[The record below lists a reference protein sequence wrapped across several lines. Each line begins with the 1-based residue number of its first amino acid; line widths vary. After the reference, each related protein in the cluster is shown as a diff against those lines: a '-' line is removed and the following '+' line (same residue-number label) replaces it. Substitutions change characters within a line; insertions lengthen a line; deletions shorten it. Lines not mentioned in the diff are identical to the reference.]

1 MTTNNLTDPKS
12 LVVVV
17 TGSDSG
23 FGKEVVDSLHKL
35 AGYTIYATCLT
46 SQAVEK
52 FQAKNSTHLRAV
64 QIDVT
69 NQDDVNR
76 LRGQIEAE
84 CPQGVYCV
92 VNNAGILAGGYF
104 DMSTEDTFQR
114 VMDVNYMGVV
124 RVTKALVPSLRAF
137 AKSRHTL
144 TKGHSLPRARL
155 IAVTSVA
162 GRVSVPGMSPYSA
175 SKHATESFH
184 DTLRVE
190 LSPWEID
197 VSVIEPFFAK
207 TPLMADAASGVK
219 RTWDKA
225 DNKVHRMFGDQFLE
239 RNCEYKRQLYE
250 NSMPSEWVVR
260 ATVDAIHKEKGAQKP
275 RILVGFLYV
284 HVWLWIVEWLPTW
297 VSDAMFRS
305 DLRKSGAWPDDPF
318 LLKDNK
324 RNEPAA
330 ALI

>member
-1 MTTNNLTDPKS
+1 MTNYTLTDPKS
-12 LVVVV
+12 LVVII

-23 FGKEVVDSLHKL
+23 FGKEIVDDLHKL
-35 AGYTIYATCLT
+35 DRYTIYATCLT

-52 FQAKNSTHLRAV
+52 FQAKDSTRLRAV

-69 NQDDVNR
+69 SQDDVNR
-76 LRGQIEAE
+76 LRAQIDAE

-104 DMSTEDTFQR
+104 DMSTEDAYQR

-137 AKSRHTL
+137 AKSRHIL
-144 TKGHSLPRARL
+144 AKGNSLPHARL
-155 IAVTSVA
+155 IAVTSIA
-162 GRVSVPGMSPYSA
+162 GRVSVPGMGPYSA
-175 SKHATESFH
+175 SKHAVESFH

-197 VSVIEPFFAK
+197 VSVIEPYFAK
-207 TPLMADAASGVK
+207 TPLMADAASGVE
-219 RTWDKA
+219 RIWNKA
-225 DNKVHRMFGDQFLE
+225 DDNVHRMFGDQFLE
-239 RNCEYKRQLYE
+239 RNREYKRQLYE
-250 NSMPSEWVVR
+250 TGMPSEWVVR
-260 ATVDAIHKEKGAQKP
+260 ATVDAIHKEKGAQTP

-284 HVWLWIVEWLPTW
+284 RVWVWIVEWFPTW

-305 DLRKSGAWPDDPF
+305 DLKTSGAWPADPF
-318 LLKDNK
+318 LLKDDK
-324 RNEPAA
+324 HDEPAPTT
-330 ALI
+330 I